1 MRNARLLEGSKTRG
15 SNAYISRQFRKRASC
30 AGMINANLTGGEGSA
45 GRQGASHA
53 AATFSLG
60 LGGGA
65 QMFTIEFSVRLG
77 FFFFLVGMHEMFPP
91 KNVLFT

>member
-1 MRNARLLEGSKTRG
+1 MRRNDKCKPHRWDVK
-15 SNAYISRQFRKRASC
+15 KP
-30 AGMINANLTGGEGSA
+30 TGKGREGSA

-77 FFFFLVGMHEMFPP
+77 FFFLVGMHEMFPP